1 MKVCSFTLLLSPLLL
16 SNDEVSAFSNSWRQQ
31 PLAPAYTMKSVA
43 SSSLLLAKKRRRRK
57 DSSPIVSAPSSDG
70 DLPDFDD
77 PEDDADV
84 EQPTVQLPVA
94 VAASSF
100 SSEDNSSSRSKATI
114 KRGSGLN
121 AQLAEEL
128 GGNVDGLDED
138 FILESMRGKKGES
151 EWQPPQSISETLRD
165 RSLEKFMNFEK
176 MIEQD
181 GGGDVVADLPDFDE
195 VIARRK
201 QREGLERDVGTTSS
215 TAFGTDGGGVGEG
228 MGKKA
233 ARNAQRKAAAL
244 QREAD
249 VEADKSPFEGVNILK
264 LLENGAWVGIGLL
277 VLWEFYINSPF
288 FERAAPLIPV
298 VYDDVKPPGM

>member
-1 MKVCSFTLLLSPLLL
+1 MKVCSFTLLLSHLIL
-16 SNDEVSAFSNSWRQQ
+16 SNNEASAFSNSWRRQ
-31 PLAPAYTMKSVA
+31 PLAPAYTMKSGA

-77 PEDDADV
+77 AEDDANV
-84 EQPTVQLPVA
+84 EQPAVQQHVA

-100 SSEDNSSSRSKATI
+100 ASDNSSSSSPKATI

-151 EWQPPQSISETLRD
+151 EWQPPQSISDTLRD

-181 GGGDVVADLPDFDE
+181 GGGGGVADLPDFDE

-249 VEADKSPFEGVNILK
+249 IEADKSPFEGVNILK

>member
-16 SNDEVSAFSNSWRQQ
+16 SNDEVSAFSNSWRRQ
-31 PLAPAYTMKSVA
+31 PLAPAHTMKSGA
-43 SSSLLLAKKRRRRK
+43 SPSLLLAKKRRRRK

-77 PEDDADV
+77 AEDDADV

-100 SSEDNSSSRSKATI
+100 SSDNSSSSPKATI

-151 EWQPPQSISETLRD
+151 EWQPPQSISDTLRD

-181 GGGDVVADLPDFDE
+181 GGGDAVADLPDFDE

-215 TAFGTDGGGVGEG
+215 TAFGTDGGGAGEG

-249 VEADKSPFEGVNILK
+249 IEADKSPFEGVNILK